1 MIVSIFVGYLCLI
14 ATEEYIK
21 GIPSGISVAAST
33 DYFVEKE
40 DMQIGYNLA
49 KYAAVLTMT
58 GCGLVVADIALY
70 IPFGE
75 GKWIWQKKTNF
86 IQDTGKPLQEGCRK
100 STNKNIPKQSV
111 TNKRNIVSVKE
122 FRSK

>member
-1 MIVSIFVGYLCLI
+1 MIVSIFVGYLSLI

-21 GIPSGISVAAST
+21 GIPSGISIAAST

-58 GCGLVVADIALY
+58 GCG
-70 IPFGE
+70 
-75 GKWIWQKKTNF
+75 
-86 IQDTGKPLQEGCRK
+86 
-100 STNKNIPKQSV
+100 
-111 TNKRNIVSVKE
+111 
-122 FRSK
+122 